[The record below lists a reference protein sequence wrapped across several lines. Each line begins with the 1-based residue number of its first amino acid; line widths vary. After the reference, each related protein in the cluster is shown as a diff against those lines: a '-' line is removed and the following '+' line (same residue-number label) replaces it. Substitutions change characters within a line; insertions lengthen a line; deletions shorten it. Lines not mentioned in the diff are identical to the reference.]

1 MDVNTLSGK
10 VVDAA
15 IQVHKAL
22 GPGLLESTYERC
34 LQQELL
40 LRGIK
45 VERQVICPIEYRGLK
60 LDEGYR
66 LDLLVEDSII
76 VELKAVDA
84 LNEVHTAQLLTYL
97 KLTGIELGL
106 LINFNVSLLKD
117 GLRRL
122 TTAKPNHKPSV
133 HSVPSVV

>member
-1 MDVNTLSGK
+1 M
-10 VVDAA
+10 
-15 IQVHKAL
+15 
-22 GPGLLESTYERC
+22 
-34 LQQELL
+34 

-45 VERQVICPIEYRGLK
+45 VERQVICPIEYRGLT

-84 LNEVHTAQLLTYL
+84 LNDVHTAQLLTYL

-106 LINFNVSLLKD
+106 LINFNVTLLKN
-117 GLRRL
+117 GIRRL
-122 TTAKPNHKPSV
+122 TIANSNKPSV